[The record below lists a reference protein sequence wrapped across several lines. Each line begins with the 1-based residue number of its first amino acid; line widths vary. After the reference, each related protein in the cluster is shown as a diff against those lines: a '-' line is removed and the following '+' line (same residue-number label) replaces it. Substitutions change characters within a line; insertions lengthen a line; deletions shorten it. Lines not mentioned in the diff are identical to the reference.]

1 MPGQNPGYMPSGQG
15 NNGPASQQGHMKQ
28 NLIFDADLIRRY
40 DQSGPRYTSY
50 PTAAQFHGNIS
61 IDDYRKWAQHSN
73 EDPIPRTLSLYFHIP
88 FCDTVCF
95 YCACNKIVTG
105 DHSRATPYLEHL
117 YKEIELQGQLFDADR
132 IVDQL
137 HWGGGTP
144 TFLNADQIRE
154 LMQVTAKHF
163 SLREDDSGDY
173 SIEIDP
179 RSVDAEKL
187 KVLRETG
194 FNRLSLGVQDLN
206 SRVQQA
212 VNRVQSEDKTREVTE
227 AARELGFKSINMD
240 LMYGLPFQTVESFNE
255 TLQKIVTL
263 NPDRLAV
270 YNYAHMP
277 ERFKP
282 QRRINE
288 TDLPSAAVKLDILQ
302 NTIEYLNEAGYVY
315 IGMDHFARP
324 TDELAIAQQQGSLHR
339 NFQGYSTHA
348 DCDLVAMGV
357 TAIGRVCD
365 NYSQNVR
372 KLEDYYEK
380 VDAGLL
386 PLERG
391 IELEPDDLLRR
402 EIIVQLMCHFVL
414 NIEMLEQK
422 WRFSFATHFKEEIAD
437 LENLQKDGLL
447 TLDQGTLQILPA
459 GRMLVRNVCM
469 VFDHYLRNG
478 NKGSFSKVI

>member
-1 MPGQNPGYMPSGQG
+1 
-15 NNGPASQQGHMKQ
+15 MKQ

-61 IDDYRKWAQHSN
+61 VDDYRRWAQHSN

-117 YKEIELQGQLFDADR
+117 YKEIELQGQLFDRDR

-144 TFLNADQIRE
+144 TFLNADQIRD
-154 LMQVTAKHF
+154 LMKVTGKHF
-163 SLREDDSGDY
+163 SLRDDDAGDY

-179 RSVDAEKL
+179 RSVDPEKL
-187 KVLRETG
+187 QVLRETG

-206 SRVQQA
+206 PRVQQA

-255 TLQKIVTL
+255 TLQKIVAL
-263 NPDRLAV
+263 NPDRIAA
-270 YNYAHMP
+270 YNYAHLP

-288 TDLPSAAVKLDILQ
+288 DDLPSAAVKLDILQ
-302 NTIEYLNEAGYVY
+302 NTIEYLNGAGYVY

-324 TDELAIAQQQGSLHR
+324 TDELAIAQEQGSLHR

-348 DCDLVAMGV
+348 DCDLIGMGV

-372 KLEDYYEK
+372 NLEEYYEK

-391 IELEPDDLLRR
+391 VELEPDDLLRR

-414 NIEMLEQK
+414 DIEMLEQK
-422 WRFSFATHFKEEIAD
+422 WHFSFASHFKEEIAE

-469 VFDHYLRNG
+469 VFDSYLRSG
-478 NKGSFSKVI
+478 NKGNFSKVI

>member
-1 MPGQNPGYMPSGQG
+1 
-15 NNGPASQQGHMKQ
+15 MKQ

-73 EDPIPRTLSLYFHIP
+73 EDPIPRSLSLYFHIP

-117 YKEIELQGQLFDADR
+117 YKEIELQGQLFDRDR

-144 TFLNADQIRE
+144 TFLNADQIRD
-154 LMQVTAKHF
+154 LMKVTGKHF
-163 SLREDDSGDY
+163 SLRDDDAGDY

-179 RSVDAEKL
+179 RSVDPEKL
-187 KVLRETG
+187 QVLRETG

-206 SRVQQA
+206 PRVQQA

-255 TLQKIVTL
+255 TLQKIVAL
-263 NPDRLAV
+263 NPDRIAA
-270 YNYAHMP
+270 YNYAHLP

-288 TDLPSAAVKLDILQ
+288 DDLPSAAVKLDILQ
-302 NTIEYLNEAGYVY
+302 NTIEYLNGAGYVY

-324 TDELAIAQQQGSLHR
+324 TDELAIAQEQGSLHR

-348 DCDLVAMGV
+348 DCDLIGMGV

-372 KLEDYYEK
+372 NLEEYYEK

-391 IELEPDDLLRR
+391 VELEPDDLLRR

-414 NIEMLEQK
+414 DIEMLEQK
-422 WRFSFATHFKEEIAD
+422 WHFSFASHFKEEIAE

-469 VFDHYLRNG
+469 VFDSYLRSG
-478 NKGSFSKVI
+478 NKGNFSKVI